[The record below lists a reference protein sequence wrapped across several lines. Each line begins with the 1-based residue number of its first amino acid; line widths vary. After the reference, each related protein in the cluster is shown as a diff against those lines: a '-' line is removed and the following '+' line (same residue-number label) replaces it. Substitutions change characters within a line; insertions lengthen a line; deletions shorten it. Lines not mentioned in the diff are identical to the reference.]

1 MKIYY
6 KILQALVLSCAVFT
20 LAVAQTNVVKQ
31 PGTLGVG
38 LGYFYTGT
46 SGLTIQAGTTF
57 ANDGLVLVPSST
69 VSINSTSLYRTTTAV
84 TSGAS
89 TSITRVYNLTAPLTY
104 SGTAK
109 ILYASG
115 ELNGNTESTM
125 QLGYK
130 AELSGGTWVVTS
142 GSTQGSAGTYTVSNT
157 ASALT
162 FAFLSAFTPAIQD
175 MDGDGTADDTDPD
188 IDGDGVLNTEEDAVP
203 DKTGT
208 GLGDGNGDGTADKL
222 QAFVLSIKSA
232 VKAKDNTDRYFTL
245 EAPNT
250 TYFRNG
256 ATSVPPANL
265 GRTITARLPLGLV
278 AFKLHGVSS
287 PVSINLYVEKTIP
300 LSGYYKQSNSTSTWG
315 NVMNASVNINGNK
328 AKGTFTLTDNNEY
341 DDDATVG
348 VIQDPGAIAALA
360 FITNDGGEDTV
371 QTNAAEMSTAV
382 TTMTASQTGFT
393 NYTYGEPP
401 TPPVDFLYSIVGG
414 ADQAKFTVDA
424 TTGVLTFAAAQDYET
439 PLDANADTVY
449 EVVVK
454 ASSPIFGFDDY
465 QTLLVSVTDVNDRPT
480 VGTPTGGVAL
490 LTSFAQQSSAI
501 NAADPLIN
509 IGDDLIGTQDLDIS
523 ALFND
528 VDVIGIGLRGIVIT
542 ANSANA
548 STEGKWQYSTDQNAE
563 YWYDIGTV
571 SSNSGL
577 LLEETAFLRFVP
589 VVNFHGRPGGLSI
602 HVVDGSGST
611 VNPAPFNES
620 TNPNPAWTVGTTKRY
635 YTSLATD
642 DATSSVSALGI
653 NTNIDITANC
663 ALASESE
670 LADNLDQ
677 GSIGLNGS
685 SDVIS
690 VAGDGSNAC
699 RAIAKVVSAG
709 GTPVEGT
716 VTGKVWVRNT
726 VPYYVTRPF
735 VPRSFEITP
744 DVNASTVTGRVT
756 LYFTQSDFDKYNAVP
771 NGADLPKEPTDAE
784 GNKANLR
791 VFKFPGISSDNS
803 GEPGSFTQTG
813 KVVIDPE
820 DNDIVWNAT
829 LSRWEVTFNT
839 IGFSGFFVAN
849 NDELLLPITLKQ
861 FSGKASASG
870 NQLTWTTSAEVNAK
884 EMQLERS
891 ADGISFSRIA
901 TVAAKGIAATY
912 NYSDVKV
919 TGVQYYRLKLVDK
932 DGQNSYSQVLKL
944 QSVVVSTVVLQVYP
958 NPASNYI
965 QLNTNWNAAVVKLYN
980 MQGNVVLQQSWK
992 KGERVNIARLAAGTY
1007 VVELQS
1013 SEGVVKERVVKQ

>member
-1 MKIYY
+1 MIIFN
-6 KILQALVLSCAVFT
+6 KILSVLMLSCCSVLLT
-20 LAVAQTNVVKQ
+20 TAQINTVKK
-31 PGTLGVG
+31 PATLGVG
-38 LGYFYTGT
+38 LGYMYTGA

-57 ANDGLVLVPSST
+57 SNDGLVLVPSST
-69 VSINSTSLYRTTTAV
+69 LSINSTSLYRTTTAV

-89 TSITRVYNLTAPLTY
+89 TSITRVYNLTTPLTY
-104 SGTAK
+104 SGTAQ
-109 ILYASG
+109 IVYAAG
-115 ELNGNTESTM
+115 ELNGNTESTL
-125 QLGYK
+125 QLGYNS
-130 AELSGGTWVVTS
+130 LVTGGTWVVTS
-142 GSTQGSAGTYTVSNT
+142 GSTQGTAGTYTVSNT
-157 ASALT
+157 ATALNI
-162 FAFLSAFTPAIQD
+162 AFLSAFSPAIQD
-175 MDGDGTADDTDPD
+175 MDGDGTPDDTDPD

-203 DKTGT
+203 DKTGS
-208 GLGDGNGDGTADKL
+208 GFGDGNGDGTADKL
-222 QAFVLSIKSA
+222 QAFVLSIKAA
-232 VKAKDNTDRYFTL
+232 VKAKDNSDRYFTL

-265 GRTITARLPLGLV
+265 GRTLTSRLPLGMV
-278 AFKLHGVSS
+278 AFKLHNVSGS
-287 PVSINLYVEKTIP
+287 ASINIYVEKTIP
-300 LSGYYKQSNSTSTWG
+300 LSGYYKQSNSTSNWG
-315 NVMNASVNINGNK
+315 NVMSSSVNVTGNK
-328 AKGTFTLTDNNEY
+328 ARGTFSLTDNNEY

-360 FITNDGGEDTV
+360 FITNDGGEDTA
-371 QTNAAEMSTAV
+371 QTTVAEMTTSV
-382 TTMTASQTGFT
+382 TTMTASQTGFS

-401 TPPVDFLYSIVGG
+401 APPVDFVYTIVGG
-414 ADQAKFTVDA
+414 ADQAMFSIDA
-424 TTGVLTFAAAQDYET
+424 TTGVLTFAAAQDYEA

-449 EVVVK
+449 EVLVK

-480 VGTPTGGVAL
+480 VGTPAGGVAL
-490 LTSFAQQSSAI
+490 LTPFAQQASAQD
-501 NAADPLIN
+501 AQDPLIN

-542 ANSANA
+542 ANNANA
-548 STEGKWQYSTDQNAE
+548 TTEGKWQYSTDVNAE
-563 YWYDIGTV
+563 FWYDIGTV
-571 SSNSGL
+571 SSNNGL

-611 VNPAPFNES
+611 VNPSPYNES
-620 TNPNPAWTVGTTKRY
+620 TNPNPAWTVGSTKRY
-635 YTSLATD
+635 YTTLSTD
-642 DATSSVSALGI
+642 VATSSVSAAGI
-653 NTNIDITANC
+653 NTNIDITPNC
-663 ALASESE
+663 TLATQSE

-677 GSIGLNGS
+677 GSIGINGS
-685 SDVIS
+685 SEVIS

-699 RAIAKVVSAG
+699 RAIAKVVAAG
-709 GTPVEGT
+709 GTPVAGT

-744 DVNASTVTGRVT
+744 DVNAATVTGRVT

-791 VFKFPGISSDNS
+791 VFKFPGTSSDNS
-803 GEPGSFTQTG
+803 GDPGSFTQTG
-813 KVVIDPE
+813 KVVIDPD

-829 LSRWEVTFNT
+829 LSRWEVSFNT
-839 IGFSGFFVAN
+839 TGFSGFFVAN
-849 NDELLLPITLKQ
+849 NDELLLPVTLTQ
-861 FSGKASASG
+861 FTGKATTSG
-870 NQLTWTTSAEVNAK
+870 NQLSWTTSAEVNAK

-891 ADGISFSRIA
+891 ADGVRFSSIT

-912 NYSDVKV
+912 NYTDSKV
-919 TGVQYYRLKLVDK
+919 VGVQYYRLKLIDK
-932 DGQNSYSQVLKL
+932 DGKHSYSQVLKL
-944 QSVVVSTVVLQVYP
+944 QAAVTSTLVLQVYP
-958 NPASNYI
+958 NPASHSI
-965 QLNTNWNAAVVKLYN
+965 QLNTAWNAGTVKVYN

-992 KGERVNIARLAAGTY
+992 RGESVNIARLAAGTY
-1007 VVELQS
+1007 VIELQS
-1013 SEGVVKERVVKQ
+1013 SEGIAKERVVKQ